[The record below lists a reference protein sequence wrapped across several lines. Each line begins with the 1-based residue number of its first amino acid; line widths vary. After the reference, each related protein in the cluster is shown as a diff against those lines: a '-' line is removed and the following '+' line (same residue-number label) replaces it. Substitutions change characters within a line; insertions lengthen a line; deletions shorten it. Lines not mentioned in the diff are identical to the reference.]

1 MTMNRLKSVH
11 DIAKA
16 FKVDSR
22 AVDTAVRYAK
32 CEGLSLEEICTAV
45 SENVIPL
52 SACAKKDFKD
62 TMIAV
67 CRDFSKGLER
77 FKDENHVSGNSV
89 RDRLLEVGYYSP
101 YSPRY
106 IDKTLKC

>member
-16 FKVDSR
+16 FKVDSLT
-22 AVDTAVRYAK
+22 VDTAVRYAK
-32 CEGLSLEEICTAV
+32 CEGLTEEEICKAV
-45 SENVIPL
+45 SEKVIPL
-52 SACAKKDFKD
+52 SACAKEKFKE

-67 CRDFSKGLER
+67 CRDFSKSLGR
-77 FKDENHVSGNSV
+77 FKDENRVSGNSV
-89 RDRLLEVGYYSP
+89 RDRLLEVGDFNP

-106 IDKTLKC
+106 IDKTLKV